1 MSEHEPEPGQR
12 YEDWL
17 AEGYG
22 PSIAD
27 IMAALKAEIASL
39 AAERN
44 AVRALLKRVLDSHRR
59 PWVYG
64 MSVTITEPPSVY
76 AAWRADIERGGGQ

>member
-1 MSEHEPEPGQR
+1 MSQEEMVEHIVELR
-12 YEDWL
+12 DAL
-17 AEGYG
+17 A
-22 PSIAD
+22 
-27 IMAALKAEIASL
+27 AAR
-39 AAERN
+39 AERN